1 MLLHF
6 GSHAHNVSQTEAA
19 WANFAARLELEGER
33 VRRTEGSDPRPS
45 QSRAVWGYL
54 PSHFPDGP
62 DGEFNP
68 EHRGRYT
75 QPSARC
81 EAHAA
86 GAAASEPANNFRRG
100 AALRFAARHGLAV
113 LDGWADAV
121 GNHDDHLGG
130 ALTRSRIAGR
140 AGAFDCKC
148 AARCRTRAPTGSIAY
163 ILTRANHAGRR
174 HWCAPGR
181 TLRRLMQRL
190 IEHMQ
195 RTPLLAEA
203 EHGTHKVKHR
213 AGLKSANTTTE
224 ALRKPHE
231 KTIGRLVALLPPV
244 VFVAVSRRSF

>member
-6 GSHAHNVSQTEAA
+6 GSHAHNVSQAEAA

-33 VRRTEGSDPRPS
+33 VRRTEGSDPRS
-45 QSRAVWGYL
+45 SHSTAVWGYL

-130 ALTRSRIAGR
+130 ALTHSRVAGR
-140 AGAFDCKC
+140 TGAFDCKC
-148 AARCRTRAPTGSIAY
+148 AARCRTHAPTGSIAY
-163 ILTRANHAGRR
+163 IDARQPCRAQALVRTGAHAAARD
-174 HWCAPGR
+174 
-181 TLRRLMQRL
+181 
-190 IEHMQ
+190 
-195 RTPLLAEA
+195 AEA
-203 EHGTHKVKHR
+203 DRIYAAHAASCRGGTPNTCFRIDGAVPKFSR
-213 AGLKSANTTTE
+213 APCRVDVCTLGV
-224 ALRKPHE
+224 R
-231 KTIGRLVALLPPV
+231 
-244 VFVAVSRRSF
+244 